1 MKAKLSRYFEFMV
14 EVLLVTAMWALT
26 AFTFFA
32 LGAGIY
38 MLFTYKL

>member
-1 MKAKLSRYFEFMV
+1 MKKLTKYFEFMV

-32 LGAGIY
+32 IGAAIY
-38 MLFTYKL
+38 LFATNTI